1 MKHKHLLTLVL
12 LILVSLLQGYYFGQN
27 KVNTK
32 IEEWST
38 IQTMHFDIY
47 FPQGEDEFGKL
58 AALMAEETYYNL
70 KEQLKFPISSRIPII
85 FYLSKSAFQNTNII
99 YPLLTEEVSGFTESL
114 HNRVVIP
121 FDGSYANLEELL
133 IHELTHAYLNAL
145 ERAKEESLASLY
157 SSYIPFWFS
166 EGLPEYFSTLG
177 KKDYNN
183 MFLLDMVIND
193 QLPYIENTGGYYA
206 YRLGESFLTFIAET
220 YGPDKLM
227 EYFFALRSS
236 SGIDYT
242 TKKVFGLE
250 FKELESRWRF
260 QLKRKFLPLIETYEL
275 PSITL
280 EQRTDSKRDGSYF
293 NLMPRFSPRGD
304 KYVYFSSAGARFSVW
319 MGGLHGLSAPERII
333 KGEVS
338 GKMEEFYYFRSSLSW
353 FPDNT
358 CMAFSAKTSDGDF
371 IYIVN
376 TDKKKIVQTIKL
388 KAFDAIY
395 ELDVAPDGK
404 SIVFAGQ
411 KDMKCDLYLYHLE
424 TKELRQLTN
433 DYYNDL
439 QPRFAPDGNS
449 IVFTSERSQKEKDPP
464 NRLFSHLNQNIFQLN
479 LNNGICTQLTFEAKD
494 CNYPFLDASGTKL
507 YFINSVDGVSN
518 LFMIDLESAQKA
530 KVTNV
535 LAGVY
540 SADLSP
546 DGKKIVL
553 SNYFQGAWDIYC
565 TELQAETLS
574 FVSYYQPQLIELK
587 NDFFEKV
594 DLSRLNYYGKRSLGH
609 PIQQDTLSEI
619 VPQNGEPG
627 LAAPTEYNPSD
638 SLRFYKDFSYDDKPT
653 TIETIPEIKPYKTK
667 FALDTLW
674 GGLAYSS
681 YAGTFGYLELNLSD
695 IMGNHGIGISLSAA
709 GKIKDSNLLIS
720 YLYLKQ
726 RMDYGI
732 GLFNLNDEIYI
743 QQSIPGPQNDLY
755 LRYKLRQTGL
765 YLLLR
770 YPFSRFTRVELENMF
785 YQQGEYFSYWN
796 WNIEDWTEDTDLG
809 QDVVFSPA
817 INLVHDNA
825 LYSSTGPLSGKRL
838 YYSIGTSLR
847 DGNIDYLTNYLD
859 WRTYILF
866 SRRYSLAMR
875 CITGISVGDYPQ
887 RFGLGGYYGIRAYDG
902 NLSGEKK
909 AVFCTELRFPF
920 FENINIAFP
929 LPLNIPNV
937 RGSLFAEIGTVFDD
951 FDSFQATH
959 EGKLKDLYLGYGFG
973 PRINLGIFILRLDIT
988 WLTDLSHTSKPIYY
1002 ISLSEDF

>member
-1 MKHKHLLTLVL
+1 MKLKHYLTLAL
-12 LILVSLLQGYYFGQN
+12 LILVTFVQAYYFGQN
-27 KVNTK
+27 KVNAK

-58 AALMAEETYYNL
+58 AALMAEESYYYL
-70 KEQLKFPISSRIPII
+70 KEQLKFPITSRIPII
-85 FYLSKSAFQNTNII
+85 FYRSKAAFQNTNII

-183 MFLLDMVIND
+183 MFILDMVIND
-193 QLPYIENTGGYYA
+193 KLPYIENTSGYYA

-227 EYFFALRSS
+227 EYFFALRST
-236 SGIDYT
+236 SGIDYA
-242 TKKVFGLE
+242 TKKIFGLD

-260 QLKRKFLPLIETYEL
+260 QLKREFLPLIETHDL
-275 PSITL
+275 PSLSL
-280 EQRTDSKRDGSYF
+280 EQRTNSKRDGSYF
-293 NLMPRFSPRGD
+293 NLMPRFSPQGD
-304 KYVYFSSAGARFSVW
+304 KYVYFSTAGARYSIW

-358 CMAFSAKTSDGDF
+358 SIAFSAKTSDGDC

-376 TDKKKIVQTIKL
+376 TSKKKIVQTIKL
-388 KAFDAIY
+388 KDFDAIY
-395 ELDVAPDGK
+395 ELDVAPDSK

-411 KDMKCDLYLYHLE
+411 KNMQCDLYLYNLE
-424 TKELRQLTN
+424 TKELQQITD

-449 IVFTSERSQKEKDPP
+449 IVFASERSQKEPEFP

-479 LNNGICTQLTFEAKD
+479 LNNGISTQLTFETKD
-494 CNYPFLDASGTKL
+494 CSHPSLDASGTKL
-507 YFINSVDGVSN
+507 YFVSSIDGVSN
-518 LFMIDLESAQKA
+518 LFMLNLTSAQKA

-540 SADLSP
+540 SADISP
-546 DGKKIVL
+546 NGKQIVL
-553 SNYFQGAWDIYC
+553 SNYFQDAWNIYF
-565 TELQAETLS
+565 TEIQTENLS
-574 FVSYYQPQLIELK
+574 FIDYYPPQFVKLK
-587 NDFFEKV
+587 NDLLETV
-594 DLSRLNYYGKRSLGH
+594 DLSRLNYYGKR
-609 PIQQDTLSEI
+609 
-619 VPQNGEPG
+619 PQRPYMQKDPLIESAHSNEEMGS
-627 LAAPTEYNPSD
+627 SD
-638 SLRFYKDFSYDDKPT
+638 SLRMYRNLSYDDKPI

-667 FALDTLW
+667 FSLDTLW

-681 YAGTFGYLELNLSD
+681 YAGTVGYLELSLSD
-695 IMGNHGIGISLSAA
+695 IMGNHGIGISLSAE
-709 GKIKDSNLLIS
+709 GKLKDSNLLIS

-732 GLFNLNDEIYI
+732 GLFNLNDLINI
-743 QQSIPGPQNDLY
+743 QMSIPGPQNDLY
-755 LRYKLRQTGL
+755 IRYKQRQTGL

-770 YPFSRFTRVELENMF
+770 YPFNRFTRIELENMF
-785 YQQGEYFSYWN
+785 YQQEYYLSYWD
-796 WNIEDWTEDTDLG
+796 WNIGDWTEEENLG
-809 QDVVFSPA
+809 SDKVFSPA
-817 INLVHDNA
+817 VNLVHDNA
-825 LYSSTGPLSGKRL
+825 LYGPTGPLSGRRL
-838 YYSIGTSLR
+838 YYSVGTSLR
-847 DGNIDYLTNYLD
+847 DNNLDYLTNYLD
-859 WRTYILF
+859 WRNYILF
-866 SRRYSLAMR
+866 SKRYSLATR
-875 CITGISVGDYPQ
+875 LITGISVGDYPQ
-887 RFGLGGYYGIRAYDG
+887 RFALGGYYGIRAYDG

-951 FDSFQATH
+951 FNKFQATH

-973 PRINLGIFILRLDIT
+973 PRINLGIFILSLDIT
-988 WLTDLSHTSKPIYY
+988 WLTDLSHISKPTYY
-1002 ISLSEDF
+1002 LSLSEDF

>member
-1 MKHKHLLTLVL
+1 MKLKHYLTLAL
-12 LILVSLLQGYYFGQN
+12 LILVTFVQAYYFGQN
-27 KVNTK
+27 KVNAK

-58 AALMAEETYYNL
+58 AALMAEESYYYL
-70 KEQLKFPISSRIPII
+70 KEQLKFPITSRIPII
-85 FYLSKSAFQNTNII
+85 FYRSKAAFQNTNII

-166 EGLPEYFSTLG
+166 EGLPEYFSTNG

-183 MFLLDMVIND
+183 MFILDMVIND
-193 QLPYIENTGGYYA
+193 KLPYIENTSGYYA
-206 YRLGESFLTFIAET
+206 YRLGESFLAFIAET

-227 EYFFALRSS
+227 EYFFALRST
-236 SGIDYT
+236 SGIDYA
-242 TKKVFGLE
+242 TKKVFGLD

-260 QLKRKFLPLIETYEL
+260 QLKREFLPLIETYDL
-275 PSITL
+275 PSLTL
-280 EQRTDSKRDGSYF
+280 EQRTNSKRDGSYF
-293 NLMPRFSPRGD
+293 NLMPRFSPQGD
-304 KYVYFSSAGARFSVW
+304 KYVYFSSAGARYSIW

-358 CMAFSAKTSDGDF
+358 RIAFSAKTSDGDC

-376 TDKKKIVQTIKL
+376 TSKKKIVQTIKL
-388 KAFDAIY
+388 KDFDAIY

-411 KDMKCDLYLYHLE
+411 KNMQCDLYLYNLE
-424 TKELRQLTN
+424 TKELQQITD

-449 IVFTSERSQKEKDPP
+449 IVFASERSQKEPEFP

-479 LNNGICTQLTFEAKD
+479 LNNGISTQLTFETKD
-494 CNYPFLDASGTKL
+494 CSHPSLDASGTKL
-507 YFINSVDGVSN
+507 YFVSSIDGVSN
-518 LFMIDLESAQKA
+518 LFMLNLNSAQKA

-540 SADLSP
+540 SADISP
-546 DGKKIVL
+546 NSKQIVL
-553 SNYFQGAWDIYC
+553 SNYFQDAWNIYF
-565 TELQAETLS
+565 TEIQTENLS
-574 FVSYYQPQLIELK
+574 FIDYYPPQFVKLK
-587 NDFFEKV
+587 NDLLETV
-594 DLSRLNYYGKRSLGH
+594 DLSRLNYYGKRPQRPYMQKDPLAESVH
-609 PIQQDTLSEI
+609 PNEEMGS
-619 VPQNGEPG
+619 
-627 LAAPTEYNPSD
+627 SD
-638 SLRFYKDFSYDDKPT
+638 SLRMYTNLSYDDKPT

-667 FALDTLW
+667 FSLDTLW

-681 YAGTFGYLELNLSD
+681 YAGTVGYLELSLSD

-709 GKIKDSNLLIS
+709 GKLKDSNLLIS

-732 GLFNLNDEIYI
+732 GLFNLNDQIHI
-743 QQSIPGPQNDLY
+743 QMSIPGPQNDLY
-755 LRYKLRQTGL
+755 IRYKQRQTGL

-770 YPFSRFTRVELENMF
+770 YPFNRFTRIELENMF
-785 YQQGEYFSYWN
+785 YQQEYYLSYWD
-796 WNIEDWTEDTDLG
+796 WNIGDWTEEENLG
-809 QDVVFSPA
+809 SDKVFSPA
-817 INLVHDNA
+817 VNLVHDNA
-825 LYSSTGPLSGKRL
+825 LYGPTGPLAGRRL
-838 YYSIGTSLR
+838 YYSVGTSLR
-847 DGNIDYLTNYLD
+847 DNNLDYLTNYLD
-859 WRTYILF
+859 WRNYILF
-866 SRRYSLAMR
+866 SKRYSLATR
-875 CITGISVGDYPQ
+875 LITGISVGDYPQ
-887 RFGLGGYYGIRAYDG
+887 RFALGGYYGIRAYDG

-951 FDSFQATH
+951 FNKFQATH

-973 PRINLGIFILRLDIT
+973 PRINLGIFILSLDIT
-988 WLTDLSHTSKPIYY
+988 WLSDLSHISKPTYY
-1002 ISLSEDF
+1002 LRLSEDF

>member
-1 MKHKHLLTLVL
+1 MKLKHYLTLAL
-12 LILVSLLQGYYFGQN
+12 LILVTFVQAYYFGQN
-27 KVNTK
+27 KVNAK

-58 AALMAEETYYNL
+58 AALMAEESYYYL
-70 KEQLKFPISSRIPII
+70 KEQLKFPITSRIPII
-85 FYLSKSAFQNTNII
+85 FYRSKAAFQNTNII

-183 MFLLDMVIND
+183 MFILDMVIND
-193 QLPYIENTGGYYA
+193 KLPYIENTSGYYA

-227 EYFFALRSS
+227 EYFFALRST
-236 SGIDYT
+236 SGIDYA
-242 TKKVFGLE
+242 TKKIFGLD

-260 QLKRKFLPLIETYEL
+260 QLKREFLPLIETHDL
-275 PSITL
+275 PSLSL
-280 EQRTDSKRDGSYF
+280 EQRTNSKRDGSYF
-293 NLMPRFSPRGD
+293 NLMPRFSPQGD
-304 KYVYFSSAGARFSVW
+304 KYVYFSTAGARYSIW

-358 CMAFSAKTSDGDF
+358 RIAFSAKTSDGDC

-376 TDKKKIVQTIKL
+376 TSKKKIVQTIKL
-388 KAFDAIY
+388 KDFDAIY

-411 KDMKCDLYLYHLE
+411 KNMQCDLYLYNLE
-424 TKELRQLTN
+424 TKELQQLTD

-449 IVFTSERSQKEKDPP
+449 IVFASERSQKEPEFP
-464 NRLFSHLNQNIFQLN
+464 NRLFSHLNQNIFHLN
-479 LNNGICTQLTFEAKD
+479 LNNGICTQLTLETKD
-494 CNYPFLDASGTKL
+494 CGYPSLDASGTKL
-507 YFINSVDGVSN
+507 YFVSSIDGVSN
-518 LFMIDLESAQKA
+518 LFMLNLTSAQKA

-540 SADLSP
+540 SADISP
-546 DGKKIVL
+546 NGKQIVL
-553 SNYFQGAWDIYC
+553 SNYFQDAWNIYF
-565 TELQAETLS
+565 TEIQTENLS
-574 FVSYYQPQLIELK
+574 FIDYYPPQFVKLK
-587 NDFFEKV
+587 NDLLETV
-594 DLSRLNYYGKRSLGH
+594 DLSRLNYYGKR
-609 PIQQDTLSEI
+609 
-619 VPQNGEPG
+619 PQRPYMQKDPLIESAHSNEEMGS
-627 LAAPTEYNPSD
+627 SD
-638 SLRFYKDFSYDDKPT
+638 SLRMYRNLSYDDKPI

-667 FALDTLW
+667 FSLDTLW

-681 YAGTFGYLELNLSD
+681 YAGTVGYLELSLSD

-709 GKIKDSNLLIS
+709 GKLKDSNLLIS

-732 GLFNLNDEIYI
+732 GLFNLNDLINI
-743 QQSIPGPQNDLY
+743 QMSIPGPQNDLY
-755 LRYKLRQTGL
+755 IRYKQRQTGL

-770 YPFSRFTRVELENMF
+770 YPFNRFTRIELENMF
-785 YQQGEYFSYWN
+785 YQQEYYLSYWD
-796 WNIEDWTEDTDLG
+796 WNIGDWTEEENLG
-809 QDVVFSPA
+809 SDKVFSPA
-817 INLVHDNA
+817 VNLVHDNA
-825 LYSSTGPLSGKRL
+825 LYGPTGPLAGRRL
-838 YYSIGTSLR
+838 YYSVGTSLR
-847 DGNIDYLTNYLD
+847 DNNLDYLTNYLD
-859 WRTYILF
+859 WRNYILF
-866 SRRYSLAMR
+866 SKRYSLATR
-875 CITGISVGDYPQ
+875 LITGISVGDYPQ
-887 RFGLGGYYGIRAYDG
+887 RFALGGYYGIRAYDG

-951 FDSFQATH
+951 FNKFQATH

-973 PRINLGIFILRLDIT
+973 PRINLGIFILSLDIT
-988 WLTDLSHTSKPIYY
+988 WLTDLSHISKPTYY
-1002 ISLSEDF
+1002 LSLSEDF

>member
-1 MKHKHLLTLVL
+1 MKLKYYLTLFL
-12 LILVSLLQGYYFGQN
+12 LILITFVQAYYFGQN
-27 KVNTK
+27 KVNAD

-58 AALMAEETYYNL
+58 VALMSEETYYNL
-70 KEQLKFPISSRIPII
+70 KEQLKFPITSRIPII
-85 FYLSKSAFQNTNII
+85 FYRSKSAFQNTNII

-145 ERAKEESLASLY
+145 ERTKEEALASLY

-166 EGLPEYFSTLG
+166 EGLPEYFSTQG

-183 MFLLDMVIND
+183 MFILDMVIND
-193 QLPYIENTGGYYA
+193 QLPYIENTSGYYA
-206 YRLGESFLTFIAET
+206 YRLGESFLTFIADT
-220 YGPDKLM
+220 YGSDKLM
-227 EYFFALRSS
+227 EYFFALRST
-236 SGIDYT
+236 SGIDFA
-242 TKKVFGLE
+242 TKKVFGLD

-260 QLKRKFLPLIETYEL
+260 QLKREYLSLIDTYDL
-275 PSITL
+275 PSISL
-280 EQRTDSKRDGSYF
+280 EQRTDSKKDGSYF
-293 NLMPRFSPRGD
+293 NFMPRFSPQGD
-304 KYVYFSSAGARFSVW
+304 KYVYFSSAGARYSIW

-358 CMAFSAKTSDGDF
+358 RIAFSAKTSDGDC

-376 TDKKKIVQTIKL
+376 TSKKKIVQTIKL
-388 KAFDAIY
+388 KDFDAIY

-411 KDMKCDLYLYHLE
+411 KNMQCDLYLYNLE
-424 TKELRQLTN
+424 TKELQQLTD

-449 IVFTSERSQKEKDPP
+449 IVFASERSQKEPEFP

-479 LNNGICTQLTFEAKD
+479 LNNGICTQLTFETKD
-494 CNYPFLDASGTKL
+494 CSYPSLDASGTKL
-507 YFINSVDGVSN
+507 YFVNSVDGVSN
-518 LFMIDLESAQKA
+518 LFMLNLDPAQKA

-540 SADLSP
+540 SADISP
-546 DGKKIVL
+546 NGKQIVL
-553 SNYFQGAWDIYC
+553 SNYFQGAWNIYY
-565 TELQAETLS
+565 TELLPETQN
-574 FVSYYQPQLIELK
+574 FISYTPPQLFELK
-587 NDFFEKV
+587 NDLMETV
-594 DLSRLNYYGKRSLGH
+594 DLSRLNYYGKRPRRPSMQKDPLAEF
-609 PIQQDTLSEI
+609 IR
-619 VPQNGEPG
+619 QNEEMDSP
-627 LAAPTEYNPSD
+627 LHIEYNPSD
-638 SLRFYKDFSYDDKPT
+638 SLGLYRNISYDDKPT

-667 FALDTLW
+667 FSLDTLW

-681 YAGTFGYLELNLSD
+681 YAGTVGYLELSLSD
-695 IMGNHGIGISLSAA
+695 IMGNHGIGINLSAA
-709 GKIKDSNLLIS
+709 GKLKDSNLLIS

-743 QQSIPGPQNDLY
+743 QESFPGPQNDLY
-755 LRYKLRQTGL
+755 IRYKQRQTGL

-770 YPFSRFTRVELENMF
+770 YPFSRFTRIELENMF
-785 YQQGEYFSYWN
+785 YQQGDYLSYWD
-796 WNIEDWTEDTDLG
+796 WNDGDWSAEEHLG
-809 QDVVFSPA
+809 NDMVLSPA
-817 INLVHDNA
+817 VNLVHDNA
-825 LYSSTGPLSGKRL
+825 LYGSTGPLSGWRF

-847 DGNIDYLTNYLD
+847 DGNLDYLTNYLD
-859 WRTYILF
+859 WRNYILF
-866 SRRYSLAMR
+866 SKRYSLAMR

-887 RFGLGGYYGIRAYDG
+887 RFTLGGYYGIRAYDG

-951 FDSFQATH
+951 FDKFQATYD
-959 EGKLKDLYLGYGFG
+959 GKLKDLYLGYGFG
-973 PRINLGIFILRLDIT
+973 PRINLGIFILSLDIT
-988 WLTDLSHTSKPIYY
+988 WLTDLSYISKPTYFL
-1002 ISLSEDF
+1002 SLSEDF